1 MNFLQWITHTG
12 LIRTDK
18 YQKRRG
24 VIIANSMSL
33 ILCGVI
39 LLSYALRYFVFSEV
53 GNAPPLKFLF
63 VGLFF
68 CSAPLVLNR
77 SSLTTASRLFLCYGT
92 VVFIWVS
99 FLLRMRAEVEPI
111 PTSVYDTLRIYLL
124 AVSIIPYLL
133 FDRAKIYHLV
143 LAVLPTFFSL
153 LLFDNIMGWAGVS
166 NSLVGAFADDYKVM
180 QLRSMIAYLII
191 SGGCYA
197 FQSII
202 IQNDEM
208 NQKLIKELKEKT
220 EEIEM
225 QNEELIQGQEK
236 LNETNQHLE
245 AEVSKKTENIKLQN
259 MALINYA
266 FANAHHV
273 RGPLARILGL
283 LQLTKI
289 DKDLDQA
296 WVFKQL
302 EEETNQIDFVVKQ
315 IAKDLN
321 EVDFLADGKDSI
333 S

>member
-1 MNFLQWITHTG
+1 
-12 LIRTDK
+12 
-18 YQKRRG
+18 
-24 VIIANSMSL
+24 
-33 ILCGVI
+33 
-39 LLSYALRYFVFSEV
+39 
-53 GNAPPLKFLF
+53 
-63 VGLFF
+63 
-68 CSAPLVLNR
+68 
-77 SSLTTASRLFLCYGT
+77 
-92 VVFIWVS
+92 
-99 FLLRMRAEVEPI
+99 MRAEVDPI

-166 NSLVGAFADDYKVM
+166 NNLVGAFADDYKVM

-202 IQNDEM
+202 IQNDEL
-208 NQKLIKELKEKT
+208 NQKLINELKEKT

-236 LNETNQHLE
+236 LNETNQYLE

-259 MALINYA
+259 RALINYA

-283 LQLTKI
+283 LQLSKI
-289 DKDLDQA
+289 DKDLDQV

-302 EEETNQIDFVVKQ
+302 EEETNQIDEVVKQ

-321 EVDFLADGKDSI
+321 EVDFLADEEAPMS
-333 S
+333 